1 MKRWITVL
9 IAVAAVLGIAS
20 QLPGCMAARGGIAGK
35 SPADKVYVKPGEHD
49 AYYAFFSGGHSGQ
62 VFVYG
67 IPSCRHITTIP
78 VFTPEPAKGYGI
90 DEESKA
96 MLKGFTWGDA
106 HHPGL
111 SETDG
116 DYDGRWLFINDM
128 PNARIARID
137 LKDFT
142 TREIFGPI
150 PNVSAAH
157 ACPFPTPNTEY
168 VFAASRFS
176 TPLAGQF
183 SKVED
188 YAKNFNGVIA
198 GIKVDKSGH
207 MSLGFE
213 IKTPPFDWDLA
224 DAGKGPSLGWQF
236 FTCYNSEEAYDS
248 LEVKASQ
255 NEMDYVA
262 AVDWRAAQ
270 KAVDEGKARQIGGAP
285 VLDPEQVKDIV
296 YLIPVPKSPHG
307 VDVTPSGEYI
317 CASGKLQAEVTVL
330 SFKKLMDAIAAKKFK
345 EQKGGIPVLAYED
358 VMEAKVPVGLGPLHT
373 QFDDKGYAYTSLF
386 LDSQIAKW
394 KVGPPWNVVDKID
407 VYYSIGHL
415 MASEGDTR
423 HPTGEYLVALDKLAK
438 DRYLPVGPSHPEATQ
453 LIDLRG
459 PKMELLYDFPTY
471 PEPHYAQMIRA
482 EKLKP
487 EDIYSLA
494 ENDNPYATKRAE
506 DAKVVRKGR
515 RVDAY
520 LIAIRTHFTPDLIKV
535 DQGDTVYFH
544 VTNLEQD
551 ADITHGFGILW
562 SSKDMQVEPGETKTM
577 RWVAEKAGV
586 NPFYCSNFCSA
597 LHQEMQGYIQI
608 NPPGTAVAAV
618 QRPDPKKVAEIAAVL
633 RAQGRTAIPAS
644 GTSERVSLT
653 TAERETR

>member
-1 MKRWITVL
+1 MRRWIAAAGAVFGTVWL
-9 IAVAAVLGIAS
+9 VISWSGCAA
-20 QLPGCMAARGGIAGK
+20 PGGAGGSAAQ
-35 SPADKVYVKPGEHD
+35 KVYVKPGEHD
-49 AYYAFFSGGHSGQ
+49 AYYVFFSGGHSGQ

-67 IPSCRHITTIP
+67 IPSCRYITTIP
-78 VFTPEPAKGYGI
+78 VFTPEPAKGYGV

-137 LKDFT
+137 LSDFT

-150 PNVSAAH
+150 PNISAAH

-176 TPLAGQF
+176 IPIPYPSV

-188 YAKNFNGVIA
+188 YKKNFKGIVAGV
-198 GIKVDKSGH
+198 KVSKEGH

-213 IKTPPFDWDLA
+213 ILTPPFDWDLS

-255 NEMDYVA
+255 NEMDYFL
-262 AVDWRAAQ
+262 AVNWVESQ
-270 KAVDEGKARQIGGAP
+270 KALDAGKGRKIGEAM
-285 VLDPEQVKDIV
+285 VLDPNEVKGIA
-296 YLIPVPKSPHG
+296 YLVPVPKSPHG
-307 VDVTPSGEYI
+307 VDIDPSGEYI
-317 CASGKLQAEVTVL
+317 CCSGKLQAEVNIF

-345 EQKGGIPVLAYED
+345 QEVGGIPVIAYDD
-358 VMEAKVPVGLGPLHT
+358 VIEAKVPVGLGPLHT
-373 QFDDKGYAYTSLF
+373 QFDGKGFAYTSLF

-423 HPTGEYLVALDKLAK
+423 HPTGEYVVAMDKLSK
-438 DRYLPVGPSHPEATQ
+438 DRYLSVGPSHPEAAQ

-482 EKLKP
+482 EKIKPLK
-487 EDIYSLA
+487 IYALA
-494 ENDNPYATKRAE
+494 DNRNPYAVKRAE
-506 DAKVVRKGR
+506 DCRVERKGR

-520 LIAIRTHFTPDLIKV
+520 MLTVRSHFTPDIIRV
-535 DQGDTVYFH
+535 AQGDTVYFH
-544 VTNLEQD
+544 VTNVEQD
-551 ADITHGFGILW
+551 EDITHGFGILF
-562 SSKDMQVEPGETKTM
+562 SSKDMQVEPGETKTI
-577 RWVAEKAGV
+577 RWVAERAGIT
-586 NPFYCSNFCSA
+586 PFYCSNFCSA
-597 LHQEMQGYIQI
+597 LHQEMQGYLEIA
-608 NPPGTAVAAV
+608 PPGTKIAAV
-618 QRPDPKKVAEIAAVL
+618 QRPDPKTIAEVAAEMP
-633 RAQGRTAIPAS
+633 GR
-644 GTSERVSLT
+644 
-653 TAERETR
+653 

>member
-1 MKRWITVL
+1 MKRWMITGIAGAAL
-9 IAVAAVLGIAS
+9 IVAAS
-20 QLPGCMAARGGIAGK
+20 QLLTGCVGSNGALGK
-35 SPADKVYVKPGEHD
+35 SAAERVYVKPGEHD
-49 AYYAFFSGGHSGQ
+49 AYYAFLSGGHSGQ

-67 IPSCRHITTIP
+67 IPSCRYITTIP
-78 VFTPEPAKGYGI
+78 VFTPEPAKGYGV

-150 PNVSAAH
+150 PNLSAAH

-176 TPLAGQF
+176 VPIPIGTFSHVENYARDYKGVVAG
-183 SKVED
+183 V
-188 YAKNFNGVIA
+188 
-198 GIKVDKSGH
+198 KVDSTTGH

-213 IKTPPFDWDLA
+213 ILMPPFDWDLA
-224 DAGKGPSLGWQF
+224 DAGKGPSHGWEF
-236 FTCYNSEEAYDS
+236 FTCYNSEMAHDS

-255 NEMDYVA
+255 NERDYIA

-270 KAVDEGKARQIGGAP
+270 KAVDEGKAKMIAGAP
-285 VLDPEQVKDIV
+285 VLDPQTVKGIV
-296 YLIPVPKSPHG
+296 YLFPVPKSPHG
-307 VDVTPSGEYI
+307 VDVNPSGEYI
-317 CASGKLQAEVTVL
+317 CASGKLQAEVTVY
-330 SFKKLMDAIAAKKFK
+330 SFKKMIAAIEAKKFTDEK
-345 EQKGGIPVLAYED
+345 FGIPVLNFDD
-358 VMEAKVPVGLGPLHT
+358 VFEARVPVGLGPLHT
-373 QFDDKGYAYTSLF
+373 QFDGKGNAYTSLF

-394 KVGPPWNVVDKID
+394 KVGPPWNVEDKID

-423 HPTGEYLVALDKLAK
+423 HPTGDYVVALDKLSK
-438 DRYLPVGPSHPEATQ
+438 DRYLPVGPSHPEASQ
-453 LIDLRG
+453 LIDIRG

-487 EDIYSLA
+487 ESIYPLA
-494 ENDNPYATKRAE
+494 DNHNPWAIKKAE
-506 DAKVVRKGR
+506 DARIERHGK
-515 RVDAY
+515 RVDVY
-520 LIAIRTHFTPDLIKV
+520 LISIRTHFTPDIV
-535 DQGDTVYFH
+535 RVAQGDTLYFH
-544 VTNLEQD
+544 DTNLEQD
-551 ADITHGFGILW
+551 DDITHGFGILW
-562 SSKDMQVEPGETKTM
+562 SSCDMQVEPGETKTL
-577 RWVAEKAGV
+577 RWVAARSGV

-597 LHQEMQGYIQI
+597 LHQEMQGYIEVA
-608 NPPGTAVAAV
+608 PAGTPVAAL
-618 QRPDPKKVAEIAAVL
+618 QRPDPKVVQEIAAEL
-633 RAQGRTAIPAS
+633 AAQAKTPQGPVAA
-644 GTSERVSLT
+644 GV
-653 TAERETR
+653 RESK